1 MTEFKA
7 GLLAATATMLAV
19 TATPTMAQTGDAAAV
34 DDSSTII
41 VTARRTEERLQD
53 VPISITVFN
62 QQQLDDRNVV
72 NAGDLS
78 KYTPSLSTNSRFGN
92 ENSFFSLRGFT
103 QEIQNSPTVGVY
115 FAEVVA
121 PRAAGGTVGGN
132 GAGPGS
138 FFDLQN
144 VQVLKGPQGTLFG
157 RNTTGGAV
165 LLVPQK
171 PTGQLEGYIEGSI
184 GNYDLRRVQAVLN
197 VPLADTYRVR
207 LGIDRNKRDGYLRNI
222 SGIGPR
228 GYNDSDYLA
237 VRFSSVAEL
246 TPDLENYT
254 IVSYM
259 RSDTNGALSK
269 IINQDNASRDPCTNP
284 AIQAA
289 FPTVCPVDLRAAQIA
304 ATAGNFW
311 HVSGGRPDARQL
323 ITQWQIINTTTWL
336 ASDTLTVKNIISYAE
351 YRQKSRADIFGEN
364 GFQSGATVGY
374 HPAGANNVP
383 GTNNIGQSTFTE
395 ELQLQGRPSENLNYQ
410 VGAYL
415 EIADPLDGFQ
425 TTIGASGIACSDIVA
440 QQCADIT
447 GRGFEQKSQSKY
459 HFRNLG
465 LYAQGT
471 WNFAPTLSLTAGIR
485 YTSDVQSGLGQVLK
499 YFFPA
504 GATPSSPI
512 AVGCAQPI
520 GVVTGGTSAQI
531 MADPT
536 RCNFRRRVS
545 SERPTWLID
554 LDWKPNSDILL
565 YAKYARG
572 YRQGGVNVTSY
583 GLETW
588 GPEKLDLYEVGAKT
602 SFDGAIRGTFN
613 IAAFYNDFSSQ
624 QIAINTLPCSLLPP
638 AAQPPACVGAPAVSA
653 AQGIASGATSSI
665 KGVEVDASVS
675 PFTGFRL
682 DVGYAYLKTRLK
694 SFPDLSNVP
703 PGFAQLFPAATLGGP
718 LSMTPKHKYTVTGS
732 YTLPLP
738 SDVGKV
744 TLSATFSHQGSMLG
758 NTSSLPAH
766 QTIAPQDLLNMN
778 LNWSNVAGA
787 PVDLGFFVTN
797 LTNEKFYTY
806 FIGSSFGWEAGIPN
820 EPRMYGV
827 RLKYRWGS

>member
-1 MTEFKA
+1 MRNTKTK
-7 GLLAATATMLAV
+7 LMVATAMFALSATQALAQSN
-19 TATPTMAQTGDAAAV
+19 APADDDASA
-34 DDSSTII
+34 II

-62 QQQLDDRNVV
+62 QQQLDDRNIT
-72 NAGDLS
+72 NAGDLG
-78 KYTPSLSTNSRFGN
+78 KYTPSLTTNSRFGN

-115 FAEVVA
+115 FGEVVA

-171 PTGQLEGYIEGSI
+171 PTGQLEGYVEGSI
-184 GNYDLRRVQAVLN
+184 GNYDLRRVQAVIN

-207 LGIDRNKRDGYLRNI
+207 LSVDRNKRDGYLHNV

-228 GYNDSDYLA
+228 DYNDSNYVA

-254 IVSYM
+254 IFSYT
-259 RSDTNGALSK
+259 RSDTNGSFSK
-269 IINQDNASRDPCTNP
+269 IISQDNASRDPCTS
-284 AIQAA
+284 ATVRAA
-289 FPTVCPVDLRAAQIA
+289 FPAVCPIDLRAAQIA
-304 ATAGNFW
+304 ATSGNFW
-311 HVSGGRPDARQL
+311 DVSAGRSDAMQL
-323 ITQWQIINTTTWL
+323 ITQWQLINTTTWT
-336 ASDTLTVKNIISYAE
+336 ASDTLTVKNIASYAE
-351 YRQKSRADIFGEN
+351 YRQKTRGDIFGEN

-395 ELQLQGRPSENLNYQ
+395 ELQLQGKPSDSLTYQ
-410 VGAYL
+410 VGGYL
-415 EIADPLDGFQ
+415 EIADPIQGFQ
-425 TTIGASGIACSDIVA
+425 TTIGASGLACSDIVA
-440 QQCADIT
+440 QLCADIT

-465 LYAQGT
+465 LYAQST
-471 WNFAPTLSLTAGIR
+471 WNFASTLSLTAGIR

-499 YFFPA
+499 YLFPV
-504 GATPSSPI
+504 GATPSAPI
-512 AVGCAQPI
+512 AVACSQPT

-531 MADPT
+531 MADPS
-536 RCNFRRRVS
+536 RCNFSRRVS
-545 SERPTWLID
+545 SQRPTWLID
-554 LDWKPNSDILL
+554 LDWKPSSDVLV

-588 GPEKLDLYEVGAKT
+588 GPEKLDVYEIGAKT
-602 SFDGAIRGTFN
+602 SFGGSLRGTFN
-613 IAAFYNDFSSQ
+613 ISAFYNDFASQ
-624 QIAINTLPCSLLPP
+624 QIAINTLPCALLPP
-638 AAQPPACVGAPAVSA
+638 ASQPASCVGAPTVSA
-653 AQGIASGATSSI
+653 AQGIASGATSTI
-665 KGVEVDASVS
+665 KGVEIDASIT
-675 PFTGFRL
+675 PFTGFRV
-682 DVGYAYLKTRLK
+682 DVGYAYLDTKLK
-694 SFPDLSNVP
+694 SFPDLSSVP
-703 PGFAQLFPAATLGGP
+703 PGFAQLFPAATLDGP
-718 LSMTPKHKYTVTGS
+718 LAMTPKNKYTVTAS
-732 YTLPLP
+732 YTLPVSP
-738 SDVGKV
+738 DVGRI
-744 TLSATFSHQGSMLG
+744 TLSGTFSHQDSMLG
-758 NTSSLPAH
+758 TTSSLPIH
-766 QTIAPQDLLNMN
+766 QTVEAQDLLNAN
-778 LNWSNVAGA
+778 LNWSNVAGQ
-787 PVDLGFFVTN
+787 PIDLGLFVTN
-797 LTNEKFYTY
+797 LTNEKVYTY
-806 FIGSSFGWEAGIPN
+806 YIGSSFGWEAGIPN

>member
-1 MTEFKA
+1 MTN
-7 GLLAATATMLAV
+7 LRTSLILATAMSAV
-19 TATPTMAQTGDAAAV
+19 WAAPAFAQGNEPAAS
-34 DDSSTII
+34 DDSSAII

-62 QQQLDDRNVV
+62 QQQLSDRNVT
-72 NAGDLS
+72 NAGDLG
-78 KYTPSLSTNSRFGN
+78 KYTPSLTTNSRFGN

-115 FAEVVA
+115 FAEVIA
-121 PRAAGGTVGGN
+121 PRAAGGTTGGN

-171 PTGQLEGYIEGSI
+171 PTRDFEGYVEGSI
-184 GNYDLRRVQAVLN
+184 GNYDLRRIQAVIN
-197 VPLADTYRVR
+197 VPLADSFRVR
-207 LGIDRNKRDGYLRNI
+207 LGVDRNLRDGYVHNV
-222 SGIGPR
+222 SNIGPR
-228 GYNDSDYLA
+228 AYNDTDYLA
-237 VRFSSVAEL
+237 VRLSMVGDL
-246 TPDLENYT
+246 TPNLENYT
-254 IVSYM
+254 IFSYTH
-259 RSDTNGALSK
+259 SDTNGYLPK
-269 IINQDNASRDPCTNP
+269 IINQDNASRDPCTN
-284 AIQAA
+284 AAVRAA

-304 ATAGNFW
+304 ATANDFW
-311 HVSGGRPDARQL
+311 SVSGGRSDAML
-323 ITQWQIINTTTWL
+323 WIEQWQVINTTTWL
-336 ASDTLTVKNIISYAE
+336 ASDELTVKNIISYAE
-351 YRQKSRADIFGEN
+351 YRQRTRADIFGEN

-383 GTNNIGQSTFTE
+383 GTNNVGQSTFTE
-395 ELQLQGRPSENLNYQ
+395 ELQFQGKPNDHLNYQ
-410 VGAYL
+410 FGGYL

-425 TTIGASGIACSDIVA
+425 TTIGASGIACTDIVG
-440 QQCADIT
+440 QRCADIT

-485 YTSDVQSGLGQVLK
+485 YTSDEQSGLGEVLK

-504 GATPSSPI
+504 GATPSAPI
-512 AVGCAQPI
+512 AVGCSQPT

-536 RCNFRRRVS
+536 RCDFYRRVS
-545 SERPTWLID
+545 SSRPTWLVD
-554 LDWKPNSDILL
+554 LDWKPTGNVLL

-588 GPEKLDLYEVGAKT
+588 GPEKLDLYEIGAKT
-602 SFDGAIRGTFN
+602 SFEGAIRGTFN
-613 IAAFYNDFSSQ
+613 IAAFYNDFASQ
-624 QIAINTLPCSLLPP
+624 QIAINTLPCTLVPV
-638 AAQPPACVGAPAVSA
+638 AQQPPSCVGAPAVSA

-665 KGVEVDASVS
+665 KGIEVDASIN
-675 PFTGFRL
+675 PFTGFRV
-682 DVGYAYLKTRLK
+682 DVGYAYLKTKLK

-703 PGFAQLFPAATLGGP
+703 AGFAQLFPAAILGGP
-718 LSMTPKHKYTVTGS
+718 LATTPENKVTVTGS
-732 YTLPLP
+732 YMLPLP
-738 SDVGKV
+738 TNIGKI
-744 TLSATFSHQGSMLG
+744 TLSATYTYQGSMLG

-766 QTIAPQDLLNMN
+766 QTIEPENLLNMN

-787 PVDLGFFVTN
+787 PLDLSLFVTN
-797 LTNEKFYTY
+797 LTDEKFYTY
-806 FIGSSFGWEAGIPN
+806 YIGSSFGWEAGMLN

-827 RLKYRWGS
+827 RLRFHWGH